1 MSEEIDLRLEN
12 SPCLVFGGAG
22 KNRETEHLVHIVN
35 YAFVLAAPGAA
46 VQEPGSLLLWTS
58 WRDHFSRDAACGS
71 GVSPLSIGRLFLK
84 VE

>member
-35 YAFVLAAPGAA
+35 YAFVLAAPGVA
-46 VQEPGSLLLWTS
+46 VQEAGSLLL
-58 WRDHFSRDAACGS
+58 
-71 GVSPLSIGRLFLK
+71 
-84 VE
+84 